1 MNPTP
6 QSPRAGAPDVRHAM
20 LLNALAERR
29 KRVAAYIAD
38 SDYARR
44 VAPAHLHDAVLS
56 YLRLG
61 GKSLRP
67 SVLLMSCG
75 AVGGDEE
82 TALPAAA
89 GIEVYHTWTLV
100 HDDIIDRDERRR
112 GAPTVHVEFAARGE
126 RELGYSGDEAAHY
139 GQTIAILAGDVQ
151 QSWAYML
158 FHELHTR
165 YGVDPA
171 LVLRLV
177 GELATEVQLTLVE
190 GETLDVQYSRAQK
203 LDLSEDAVL
212 EMLRKKTGMLY
223 EFAGRAGAM
232 IGLGDVTGHDPAVE
246 RIARFCSQC
255 GTAFQ
260 LQDDILGAIGD
271 PAVTGKAVGADLRE
285 GKKTLI
291 LFRALRNANEA
302 QRRELMSI
310 VGRADAGDEAIGRVM
325 RLIEDLDGIGY
336 TRRLMQQMIDDAV
349 NSLDGLPPTPSRD
362 LLRQWADYLIDR
374 QV

>member
-1 MNPTP
+1 MSISRP
-6 QSPRAGAPDVRHAM
+6 ADVPDVRHAT

-29 KRVAAYIAD
+29 KRVAAYIAQ

-44 VAPAHLHDAVLS
+44 LAPPHLRDAALS

-67 SVLLMSCG
+67 AVLLLSCG
-75 AVGGDEE
+75 AVGGDE
-82 TALPAAA
+82 ARAVPAAA

-100 HDDIIDRDERRR
+100 HDDVIDRDDRRR
-112 GAPTVHVEFAARGE
+112 GAPTVHVEFAGRGE
-126 RELGYSGDEAAHY
+126 RELGYAGEEAAHY
-139 GQTIAILAGDVQ
+139 GRTIAILAGDVQ
-151 QSWAYML
+151 QSWSYML

-165 YGVDPA
+165 FGVDPA

-177 GELATEVQLTLVE
+177 GELATDVQLTLVE
-190 GETLDVQYSRAQK
+190 GETLDVQYARTRTP
-203 LDLSEDAVL
+203 DLSEAAVL

-232 IGLGDVTGHDPAVE
+232 IGLGDVSGHDPAVE
-246 RIARFCSQC
+246 RIARFCGQC

-271 PAVTGKAVGADLRE
+271 PAITGKPVGADLRE
-285 GKKTLI
+285 GKKTII
-291 LFRALRNANEA
+291 LFRALQNADEG
-302 QRRELMSI
+302 QRRKLMGI
-310 VGRADAGDEAIGRVM
+310 VGRMDAAEDEIRQAA
-325 RLIEDLDGIGY
+325 RLLDDLDGIGY
-336 TRRLMQQMIDDAV
+336 TRRLMKRMIEDATG
-349 NSLDGLPPTPSRD
+349 NLDGLPPTPSRD

>member
-1 MNPTP
+1 MNPIP
-6 QSPRAGAPDVRHAM
+6 HPPAAGAPDVRHATF
-20 LLNALAERR
+20 LGALAERR
-29 KRVAAYIAD
+29 KRVAAYIAE
-38 SDYARR
+38 SEYARR
-44 VAPAHLHDAVLS
+44 VAPPHLRDAVLS

-67 SVLLMSCG
+67 AVLLLSCG

-82 TALPAAA
+82 RALPAAA

-100 HDDIIDRDERRR
+100 HDDIIDRDDRRR
-112 GAPTVHVEFAARGE
+112 GAPTVHVEFAGRGA
-126 RELGYSGDEAAHY
+126 RELGYAGEEAAHY

-151 QSWAYML
+151 QSWSYML

-165 YGVDPA
+165 FGVDAA

-177 GELATEVQLTLVE
+177 GELATDVQLTLVE
-190 GETLDVQYSRAQK
+190 GETLDVQYSRTQT
-203 LDLSEDAVL
+203 LDLSEESVL

-232 IGLGDVTGHDPAVE
+232 IGLGDVSGSDPAVE
-246 RIARFCSQC
+246 RIARFCGQC

-260 LQDDILGAIGD
+260 LQDDILGAIGN
-271 PAVTGKAVGADLRE
+271 PAVTGKPVGADLRE

-291 LFRALRNANEA
+291 LFRALRNASET
-302 QRRELMSI
+302 QRRELMGI
-310 VGRADAGDEAIGRVM
+310 IGRGDARDEDIARAV
-325 RLIEDLDGIGY
+325 RLLEDLDGIGY
-336 TRRLMQQMIDDAV
+336 TRRLMQRMIDEATR
-349 NSLDGLPPTPSRD
+349 SLDSLPPTPSRD